1 MKKNIVLIIKGFI
14 FGIAN
19 IIPGVSGGT
28 LAMTMGI
35 YEDMINSISHIFKDL
50 KKNILF
56 LLPIGIGAVISILL
70 MSKLI
75 SNCLEDYPF
84 PTTLFFIGLIL
95 GGIPLIARKVKDKE
109 KNPIN
114 FVLFF
119 FTFSLVATMAF
130 MSEGDF
136 SVNLSNPS
144 VLMYFLLFLVGVLA
158 AATMVIP
165 GVSGSFVLMLI
176 GFYKPIVK
184 IVSDLTNTS
193 HIIHNLLI
201 LIPFGVGIIV
211 GIIAVAKL
219 IEFLFQKFETATY
232 YAILGFV
239 FASFI
244 GLVKSII
251 GVDITIIQ
259 LLIGIVLFFVA
270 SVIGYQLGDE

>member
-1 MKKNIVLIIKGFI
+1 MKKNIILMIKGFV

-35 YEDMINSISHIFKDL
+35 YEGMINSISHLFKDL
-50 KKNILF
+50 KKNIMF
-56 LLPIGIGAVISILL
+56 LLPIGVGAVISILL

-75 SNCLEDYPF
+75 NSCLENYPF

-95 GGIPLIARKVKDKE
+95 GGIPLITKKIKDKE
-109 KNPIN
+109 KRPLP
-114 FVLFF
+114 FLLFF
-119 FTFSLVATMAF
+119 LTFSLVAIMAF

-144 VLMYFLLFLVGVLA
+144 IFMYVLLFLVGVLA

-184 IVSDLTNTS
+184 VVSDLTNTS
-193 HIIHNLLI
+193 HMMHNLLI
-201 LIPFGVGIIV
+201 LIPFGIGVVVGIIL
-211 GIIAVAKL
+211 VAKL

-244 GLVKSII
+244 GLIKSIV
-251 GVDITIIQ
+251 GVDITMIQ
-259 LLIGIVLFFVA
+259 LFIGIVLFLVA
-270 SVIGYQLGDE
+270 SVIGYKLGDE

>member
-1 MKKNIVLIIKGFI
+1 MKKNIILMIKGFV

-35 YEDMINSISHIFKDL
+35 YEDMINSISHLFKDL
-50 KKNILF
+50 KKNIMF
-56 LLPIGIGAVISILL
+56 LLPIGVGAVISILL

-75 SNCLEDYPF
+75 NSCLENYPF

-95 GGIPLIARKVKDKE
+95 GGIPLITKKIKDKE
-109 KNPIN
+109 KRPLP
-114 FVLFF
+114 FLLFF
-119 FTFSLVATMAF
+119 LTFSLVAIMAF

-144 VLMYFLLFLVGVLA
+144 IFMYVLLFLVGVLA

-184 IVSDLTNTS
+184 VVSDLTNTS
-193 HIIHNLLI
+193 HMMHNLLI
-201 LIPFGVGIIV
+201 LIPFGIGVVVGIIL
-211 GIIAVAKL
+211 VAKL

-232 YAILGFV
+232 YAILCFV

-244 GLVKSII
+244 GLIKSIV
-251 GVDITIIQ
+251 GVDITMIQ
-259 LLIGIVLFFVA
+259 LFIGIVLFLVA
-270 SVIGYQLGDE
+270 SVIGYKLGDE

>member
-1 MKKNIVLIIKGFI
+1 MKKNIILMIKGFV

-35 YEDMINSISHIFKDL
+35 YEDMINSISHLFKDL
-50 KKNILF
+50 KKNIMF
-56 LLPIGIGAVISILL
+56 LLPIGVGAVISILL

-75 SNCLEDYPF
+75 NSCLENYPF

-95 GGIPLIARKVKDKE
+95 GGIPLITKKIKDKE
-109 KNPIN
+109 KRPLP
-114 FVLFF
+114 FLLFF
-119 FTFSLVATMAF
+119 LTFSLVAIMAF

-144 VLMYFLLFLVGVLA
+144 IFMYVLLFLVGVLA
-158 AATMVIP
+158 A
-165 GVSGSFVLMLI
+165 SGSFVLMLI

-184 IVSDLTNTS
+184 VVSDLTNTS
-193 HIIHNLLI
+193 HMMHNLLI
-201 LIPFGVGIIV
+201 LIPFGIGVVVGIIL
-211 GIIAVAKL
+211 VAKL

-244 GLVKSII
+244 GLIKSIV
-251 GVDITIIQ
+251 GVDITMIQ
-259 LLIGIVLFFVA
+259 LFIGIVLFLVA
-270 SVIGYQLGDE
+270 SVIGYKLGDE

>member
-119 FTFSLVATMAF
+119 FTFSLVAIMAF